1 MEKYYIWDTET
12 HKYIGEYES
21 QIDPLE
27 TEKAGHTV
35 YCGLP
40 TNGTYDKPLTHKENC
55 EIVWNGNEWAYQEI
69 QQEKTESVSE
79 TKLEPEQEPE
89 SEPEP
94 EQEPE
99 PTQEEIQARMRSLRK
114 YYLFSW
120 DFSQLRDAPFTEEEK
135 NKIAEYRQYLRDYT
149 KEENWWMAEP
159 LKYEDWLVGYKPI
172 SK

>member
-40 TNGTYDKPLTHKENC
+40 TNGTYDEPLTYKENC
-55 EIVWNGNEWAYQEI
+55 EVVWNGKEWAYQEI
-69 QQEKTESVSE
+69 QQEKTVSIS
-79 TKLEPEQEPE
+79 EPKQ
-89 SEPEP
+89 EPEP
-94 EQEPE
+94 EPE
-99 PTQEEIQARMRSLRK
+99 PTPEDIQEHMRAIRNS
-114 YYLFSW
+114 YLSYW
-120 DFSQLRDAPFTEEEK
+120 DFSQLCDAPFSEEEK
-135 NKIAEYRQYLRDYT
+135 DTLATYRQYLRDYT
-149 KEENWWMAEP
+149 KEEDWWMAEP